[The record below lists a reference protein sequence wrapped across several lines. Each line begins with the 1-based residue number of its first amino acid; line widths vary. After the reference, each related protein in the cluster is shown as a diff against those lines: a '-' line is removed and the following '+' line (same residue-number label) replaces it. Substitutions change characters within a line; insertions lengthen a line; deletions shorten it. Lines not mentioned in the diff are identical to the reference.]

1 MAGLTGGVQK
11 GTYSLLTPINAVTA
25 TTTSEEIVIAGAKK
39 VSFIV
44 TRANHSA
51 GTTALSV
58 EVSLDG
64 TTYVAYNKLISN
76 VTNTNAQT
84 LTRVASVSLAANG
97 SAYASMDLTSDT
109 IYSVKVTATEG
120 TDGTHTVQMLIEY

>member
-1 MAGLTGGVQK
+1 MNGAITPD
-11 GTYSLLTPINAVTA
+11 TYNVLTPLNAVTD

-39 VSFIV
+39 VSLML
-44 TRANHSA
+44 TRANHTA
-51 GTTALSV
+51 GSSTFTV

-84 LTRVASVSLAANG
+84 KTRVASVALSSNT
-97 SAYASMDLTSDT
+97 SSTVSMDLENDAF
-109 IYSVKVTATEG
+109 YSMKITVTEA
-120 TDGTHTVQMLIEY
+120 TDGTHTAQCLFGR

>member
-1 MAGLTGGVQK
+1 MQKAITK
-11 GTYSLLTPINAVTA
+11 GTYNISTPINAVTA

-39 VSFIV
+39 VSLMF

-51 GTTALSV
+51 GSSTFTV

-84 LTRVASVSLAANG
+84 LTRVASVALASNT
-97 SAYASMDLTSDT
+97 SSTVSMDLENDAF
-109 IYSVKVTATEG
+109 YSMKITATEA
-120 TDGTHTVQMLIEY
+120 TDGTHTAQCLIER

>member
-1 MAGLTGGVQK
+1 MQGATEK
-11 GTYSLLTPINAVTA
+11 DTYSVKTLLDAVTA

-39 VSFIV
+39 VSFMF
-44 TRANHSA
+44 TRAAHAA
-51 GTTALSV
+51 GTSTFTV

-84 LTRVASVSLAANG
+84 LTRVASVVLAANG
-97 SAYASMDLTSDT
+97 STYASLDLDHDA
-109 IYSVKVTATEG
+109 IYSMKVTATEA
-120 TDGTHTVQMLIEY
+120 TDGTHTAKAIIER

>member
-1 MAGLTGGVQK
+1 MNGAVTP
-11 GTYSLLTPINAVTA
+11 GTYQVLTPINAVTA
-25 TTTSEEIVIAGAKK
+25 TTTSEELIIAGAKK
-39 VSFIV
+39 VSFMF

-51 GTTALSV
+51 GSSAFSV

-64 TTYVAYNKLISN
+64 TTYVAYSKLISN

-97 SAYASMDLTSDT
+97 SAFASMDLESDA
-109 IYSVKVTATEG
+109 IYSIKVTATET
-120 TDGTHTVQMLIEY
+120 TDGTHTAKMLVEY

>member
-1 MAGLTGGVQK
+1 MFNGSITP
-11 GTYSLLTPINAVTA
+11 GTYEVLTPINAVTA

-39 VSFIV
+39 VSFV
-44 TRANHSA
+44 FTRANHSA
-51 GTTALSV
+51 GTSTFTV

-84 LTRVASVSLAANG
+84 LTRVASVALAANG
-97 SAYASMDLTSDT
+97 STYASMDLDHDA
-109 IYSVKVTATEG
+109 IYSIKITATEG
-120 TDGTHTVQMLIEY
+120 TDGTHTATAIIER

>member
-1 MAGLTGGVQK
+1 MNGAITPD
-11 GTYSLLTPINAVTA
+11 TYNVLTPLNAVIA

-39 VSFIV
+39 VSLMF
-44 TRANHSA
+44 TRANHAA
-51 GTTALSV
+51 GSSTFTV

-84 LTRVASVSLAANG
+84 KTRVASVALASNTSSLV
-97 SAYASMDLTSDT
+97 SMDLENDAF
-109 IYSVKVTATEG
+109 YSMKITVTEV
-120 TDGTHTVQMLIEY
+120 TDGTHTAQCLIER

>member
-1 MAGLTGGVQK
+1 MAGLTGAVTK
-11 GTYSLLTPINAVTA
+11 GTYRVQTPINAVTA

-39 VSFIV
+39 VSFMF

-51 GTTALSV
+51 GSSAFSV

-64 TTYVAYNKLISN
+64 TTYVAYSKLISN
-76 VTNTNAQT
+76 VTNTNGQT

-97 SAYASMDLTSDT
+97 SAYASMDLTSDA
-109 IYSVKVTATEG
+109 IYSIKVTATET
-120 TDGTHTVQMLIEY
+120 TDGTHTAQVIIES

>member
-1 MAGLTGGVQK
+1 MQKAITK
-11 GTYSLLTPINAVTA
+11 GTYNVSTPINAVTA
-25 TTTSEEIVIAGAKK
+25 TTTSEEIIIAGAKK
-39 VSFIV
+39 VSLMF

-51 GTTALSV
+51 GSSTFTV

-84 LTRVASVSLAANG
+84 LTRVASVALASNT
-97 SAYASMDLTSDT
+97 STVVSMDLENDAF
-109 IYSVKVTATEG
+109 YSMKITATEA
-120 TDGTHTVQMLIEY
+120 TDGTHTAQCLIER

>member
-1 MAGLTGGVQK
+1 MNGAITPD
-11 GTYSLLTPINAVTA
+11 TYNVLTPLNAVTD

-39 VSFIV
+39 VSLML
-44 TRANHSA
+44 TRANHTA
-51 GTTALSV
+51 GSSTFTV

-84 LTRVASVSLAANG
+84 KTRVASVALSSNT
-97 SAYASMDLTSDT
+97 SSTVSMDLENDAF
-109 IYSVKVTATEG
+109 YSMKITVTEA
-120 TDGTHTVQMLIEY
+120 TDGTHTAQCLIER